1 MSNEVREDA
10 RLRRN
15 PPHPGGLIRYGWLES
30 NNYDYEGMT
39 VGAAARKPGV
49 SRESLSRVINGRAAI
64 SIELALKL
72 EAAGWAAADVWLEWQ
87 SAYDLAR
94 ARNRKGQWPAGDA
107 SAESGDRLE
116 NAHRLTQKQS
126 MDGHRAAA

>member
-39 VGAAARKPGV
+39 VGAAARKLGV

-72 EAAGWAAADVWLEWQ
+72 EAAGWATADVWLEWQ

-116 NAHRLTQKQS
+116 NAHRLTQKQG

>member
-39 VGAAARKPGV
+39 VGAAARKLGV
-49 SRESLSRVINGRAAI
+49 SRESLSRVIHGKAAI
-64 SIELALKL
+64 SVDLALKL
-72 EAAGWAAADVWLEWQ
+72 EAAGWGAADIWLEWQ
-87 SAYDLAR
+87 LSYNLAQ
-94 ARNRKGQWPAGDA
+94 ARNRKGQWPAEGA
-107 SAESGDRLE
+107 AAESIDHLGAD
-116 NAHRLTQKQS
+116 AKVPATA
-126 MDGHRAAA
+126 GAAGG

>member
-39 VGAAARKPGV
+39 VGAAARKLGV

-64 SIELALKL
+64 SIEPALKL
-72 EAAGWAAADVWLEWQ
+72 EAAGWAAADVWPAWQ

-107 SAESGDRLE
+107 SAESADRLE
-116 NAHRLTQKQS
+116 NAHRLTQKQD
-126 MDGHRAAA
+126 MDGHGAAA